1 MPELIADSM
10 ETYGERLLELVT
22 NPVRLAGYSRHLRTT
37 RDRNPLFDT
46 AGFARD
52 WESLLLQIYDDAASD
67 PSPQGAS

>member
-1 MPELIADSM
+1 
-10 ETYGERLLELVT
+10 VT